1 MAVAVTQVTHTKQD
15 QAATAVQ
22 AEHVATQA
30 NHGQTVV
37 DTVIAAVVYLAVAVA
52 AVAHHMA
59 AAGADLALYALF
71 GVQVHAHGLA
81 VTHIT
86 YNRIEE
92 KNNDYRRKVPTLF
105 LHTC

>member
-1 MAVAVTQVTHTKQD
+1 MAVAGTQVTHTKQD
-15 QAATAVQ
+15 QAATAAQ

-37 DTVIAAVVYLAVAVA
+37 DTVIAVAAYSAVAAAVAV
-52 AVAHHMA
+52 HHME

-92 KNNDYRRKVPTLF
+92 
-105 LHTC
+105 